1 MNQFE
6 ILSIEMLTEEYEVLN
21 ESDVA
26 SGGFLSWITNSGL
39 WNWFK
44 GKIIGHDE
52 LGKAFANPENAKK
65 SLDWYDKYINARKT
79 IHSLPTTDP
88 EKLKAIKLADGTTL
102 KDVYDKAMNFLGIKG
117 HPFKQAEVNGTMYD
131 KANSLWRTMR
141 GEPRILKVDSAI
153 SEKAGNISGGLV
165 SWLPEEVQQYLREHG
180 NITTGVAAAAGI
192 LGLIYLY
199 RKFIRNPNKKLDR
212 QTALYAQK
220 LNNINPNQLSQSQL
234 NNKIL

>member
-52 LGKAFANPENAKK
+52 LGKAFMNPENAKK
-65 SLDWYDKYINARKT
+65 SLDWYNKYINARKT

-102 KDVYDKAMNFLGIKG
+102 KDV
-117 HPFKQAEVNGTMYD
+117 YD

-199 RKFIRNPNKKLDR
+199 KKFIRNPNKKLDR

-234 NNKIL
+234 NGKIL